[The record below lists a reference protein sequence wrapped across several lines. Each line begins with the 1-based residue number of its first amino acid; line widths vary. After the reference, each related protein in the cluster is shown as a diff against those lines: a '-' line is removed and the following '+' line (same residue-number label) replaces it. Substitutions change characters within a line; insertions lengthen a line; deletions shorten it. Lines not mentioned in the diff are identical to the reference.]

1 MVMWRVWLIF
11 DPRRMLVA
19 IGIFAFFMV
28 MLNHFIVLSSP
39 RYADFLFQEPA
50 AAPATGTT
58 ATP

>member
-1 MVMWRVWLIF
+1 
-11 DPRRMLVA
+11 MLVA